1 MSLSHA
7 FRPRPLSFQLS
18 FGVVTLLMF
27 SFFAVAPLLGILVY
41 SYQENERSALANL
54 ERQVNR
60 NMAETQQ
67 ASVELIDS
75 VARNMAIVAAVTA
88 ANPRQFRADGAN
100 NLLWHAL
107 IDADHIDAI
116 YTSFEDGYHRV
127 VSRIDADR
135 RRSDPL
141 IPASANWHAGYIEA
155 YAPGA
160 ARVRHRTF
168 YAAWGERTG
177 KDYTEPTKLDLRQL
191 PHYVAAKASGR
202 FALGEPAI
210 NPDTGSL
217 VMSLG
222 TPVFS
227 GGAFVGFVGT
237 NITLANISAYLD
249 EHRLSANSITLI
261 YDQSGRLI
269 AASHRDLMVPRN
281 AAKEALPSLND
292 IADPTLAQAIGLR
305 DQAVQH
311 PHLFT
316 DKSGQQFI
324 VAGKPFPPQFGK
336 DWEILTISPTD
347 DFIGGLKENN
357 RDIAAIIILIIA
369 LELFLIGLVSRNI
382 SRRVSAITGEFKD
395 IGQFNLSSTVPLRSI
410 VREIASLNLSIE
422 SMKAS
427 LRSFGHYV
435 PKDLVRSLLADGQEA
450 TLGGERRRL
459 SLHFSDIANFT
470 AISEGLS
477 PEDLVEALKDYF
489 ELMTS
494 AISDEGGTVDKFM
507 GDGIMAL
514 YNAPTALPDHAI
526 RACQSALNAQHRLS
540 QFAGQRVEFR
550 ARIGLGIG
558 DVVVGNMGTQE
569 RFAYTALGDAVN
581 LASRLEGL
589 NKVYGTSIMASEEL
603 RDETGDVFE
612 WRRLDRVAVKGRQQG
627 TVVYELLGRFG
638 EVAATRL
645 QARDAY
651 EQGLACL
658 WAGSVEAAS
667 QHFQAAAALCPGDLA
682 ADTLLE
688 RAERY
693 TLAPPEPGWNG
704 TEVMQQK

>member
-1 MSLSHA
+1 
-7 FRPRPLSFQLS
+7 
-18 FGVVTLLMF
+18 
-27 SFFAVAPLLGILVY
+27 
-41 SYQENERSALANL
+41 
-54 ERQVNR
+54 
-60 NMAETQQ
+60 
-67 ASVELIDS
+67 
-75 VARNMAIVAAVTA
+75 
-88 ANPRQFRADGAN
+88 
-100 NLLWHAL
+100 
-107 IDADHIDAI
+107 
-116 YTSFEDGYHRV
+116 
-127 VSRIDADR
+127 
-135 RRSDPL
+135 
-141 IPASANWHAGYIEA
+141 
-155 YAPGA
+155 
-160 ARVRHRTF
+160 
-168 YAAWGERTG
+168 
-177 KDYTEPTKLDLRQL
+177 
-191 PHYVAAKASGR
+191 
-202 FALGEPAI
+202 
-210 NPDTGSL
+210 
-217 VMSLG
+217 
-222 TPVFS
+222 
-227 GGAFVGFVGT
+227 
-237 NITLANISAYLD
+237 
-249 EHRLSANSITLI
+249 
-261 YDQSGRLI
+261 
-269 AASHRDLMVPRN
+269 VPRN
-281 AAKEALPSLND
+281 AAKEALPSLDD
-292 IADPTLAQAIGLR
+292 IADPMIAQAIGLR

-324 VAGKPFPPQFGK
+324 VAGKPFPSQFGK

-347 DFIGGLKENN
+347 DFIGGLKETN
-357 RDIAAIIILIIA
+357 REIAAIIILIIA
-369 LELFLIGLVSRNI
+369 LELLLIGLVSRNI

-477 PEDLVEALKDYF
+477 PEDLVEAMKEYF

-514 YNAPTALPDHAI
+514 YNAPSALPDHAI

-540 QFAGQRVEFR
+540 QSAGQRVEFR

-603 RDETGDVFE
+603 RDETGNVFE

-627 TVVYELLGRFG
+627 TVVYELLGRSG
-638 EVAATRL
+638 EVAASRL

-667 QHFQAAAALCPGDLA
+667 QHFQAAAALRPGDLA

-688 RAERY
+688 RAARY
-693 TLAPPEPGWNG
+693 TLAPPEAGWSG